1 MTARIA
7 AMSSFATRVT
17 REVTHL
23 DGTSDGA
30 VERRRAAVM
39 RRTYTLVARLGQ
51 GGVKWWTAC

>member
-1 MTARIA
+1 MSAF
-7 AMSSFATRVT
+7 AMRVT
-17 REVTHL
+17 RGEVTHL

-39 RRTYTLVARLGQ
+39 RRTCTLVARLGQ